1 MYAASGGSWHDAG
14 NADRGAPR
22 RSEIPPVASR
32 GRGSDLAGVPE
43 IDAARQIARTPHAPI
58 APAALAAVEF
68 PHSGPPKNPAL
79 PGSVA
84 SAEIPGPRRLTAK
97 FKRLQKTATS
107 YPYCVLAGLVPAK
120 TPGPHP
126 FLVPMGRRAGDCR
139 IATLLAMTDSS
150 QCSTV
155 FFSCQEGGGARHS
168 GPPLAIRNA

>member
-1 MYAASGGSWHDAG
+1 MTRATRIAAHRAG
-14 NADRGAPR
+14 AKFHQWP
-22 RSEIPPVASR
+22 
-32 GRGSDLAGVPE
+32 AGVE
-43 IDAARQIARTPHAPI
+43 DQIWQECRRLMRQDKLLELRTLQLRRQRLRP
-58 APAALAAVEF
+58 LSF
-68 PHSGPPKNPAL
+68 RHSGPPKNPAL